1 MKHDTSI
8 PDVIR
13 VQDETDIAWDDA
25 ADVVVV
31 GFGGAGAAA
40 AVQARQSG
48 ASVLIV
54 DRFGGGGATHFSG
67 GVFYAGATRFQQES
81 GYEDTP
87 QAMFDYLSAEG
98 SVVAPDT
105 LRRFCESSSDDLEWV
120 DGFGVP
126 HGSHV
131 YEPKTAFPPDGYW
144 IYYSGNEKH
153 PAYAAKAKP
162 APRGH
167 RVKVNG
173 FGGHIHF
180 ARLKDAALGLGARF
194 LPHHPVTRLV
204 QDATGRVIGVE
215 VNALP
220 EEAAERHEKEYK
232 VISPWRPFNN
242 GRALKAID
250 RAVAIEQAN
259 PGRKYLRAGGGV
271 ILCAGGFV
279 FNVEMMGAARAI
291 LKKSFSHLLP
301 LGSMGD
307 DGSGIRLGQS
317 VGGVPKYMEN
327 VCVARTLAPPSCF
340 ANGIIVNKAGER
352 FVNEAAYAVNV
363 GGALLDQPDG
373 KAWLILEA
381 ADFWKGLKDSFFPG
395 KGNFLLWGAPALMN
409 IFLGG
414 TRRARSIE
422 ALCRKIGANSE
433 RTERTIAEHNER
445 ARAGEADPFGKVQE
459 LVLPIRKGPLFA
471 VNMSIDNRFAPAQSF
486 TMGGLDLEET
496 TGHVRRSDGGAIL
509 GLFAAG
515 RTGVGLCSGGYVS
528 GLSIADTVFGG
539 RRAGRAAASVDH
551 QNQK

>member
-1 MKHDTSI
+1 MKHDTKV
-8 PDVIR
+8 PDPVVI
-13 VQDETDIAWDDA
+13 DNADAIAWDDA

-40 AVQARQSG
+40 AVQARQLGSD
-48 ASVLIV
+48 VLVV

-67 GVFYAGATRFQQES
+67 GVFYAGATRFQRES
-81 GYEDTP
+81 GYEDSP
-87 QAMFDYLSAEG
+87 EAMFNYLSAEG
-98 SVVAPDT
+98 SVVEPET
-105 LRRFCESSSDDLEWV
+105 LQRFCETSSDDLEWV

-126 HGSHV
+126 HGGNV
-131 YEPKTAFPPDGYW
+131 YEPKTAFPPDGFW

-153 PAYAAKAKP
+153 PAFAAKAKP

-167 RVKVNG
+167 RVKING
-173 FGGHIHF
+173 FGGKIHF
-180 ARLKDAALGLGARF
+180 AKLKEAALGLGVRL

-204 QDATGRVIGVE
+204 QDANGTVLGVE

-220 EEAAERHEKEYK
+220 TDKAELHQKAYE

-250 RAVAIEQAN
+250 RAVAIEESN
-259 PGRKYLRAGGGV
+259 PGRKYIRAHRGV

-279 FNVEMMGAARAI
+279 FNVEMMGAARSI
-291 LKKSFSHLLP
+291 LKRNFSYLLP

-317 VGGVPKYMEN
+317 VGGVPKFMEN

-340 ANGIIVNKAGER
+340 ANGVIVNRAGER
-352 FVNEAAYAVNV
+352 FVNEAAYATIV
-363 GGALLDQPDG
+363 GGALLNQPDG
-373 KAWLILEA
+373 KAWLILEGK
-381 ADFWKGLKDSFFPG
+381 DFKKGVWDSFFPG
-395 KGNFLLWGAPALMN
+395 KGNFLLWGAPALLN

-414 TRRARSIE
+414 TKKAGTLA
-422 ALCRKIGANSE
+422 ALCKKIGADPA
-433 RTERTIAEHNER
+433 RTAQTIAEHNGR
-445 ARAGEADPFGKVQE
+445 ADRGEADPFGKIPD
-459 LVLPIRKGPLFA
+459 LVLPVREGPFYA

-486 TMGGLDLEET
+486 TMGGLDLEER
-496 TGHVRRSDGGAIL
+496 TGHVRRADGSIVR
-509 GLFAAG
+509 GLYAAG

-539 RRAGRAAASVDH
+539 RRAGRAAAGAND
-551 QNQK
+551 

>member
-1 MKHDTSI
+1 MKHDTTI
-8 PDVIR
+8 PDAIAVGSAADI
-13 VQDETDIAWDDA
+13 VWDETT
-25 ADVVVV
+25 DVLIV

-40 AVQARQSG
+40 AVQARQVG
-48 ASVLIV
+48 ADVLIV

-67 GVFYAGATRFQQES
+67 GVFYAGGTRFQRES
-81 GYEDTP
+81 GYDDTAD
-87 QAMFDYLSAEG
+87 AMFDYLAAEG
-98 SVVAPDT
+98 SVVEPET
-105 LRRFCESSSDDLEWV
+105 LRRFCETSAQDLEWV

-126 HGSHV
+126 HGGNA

-153 PAYAAKAKP
+153 PAYANRAKP

-173 FGGHIHF
+173 FGGSIHF
-180 ARLKDAALGLGARF
+180 ARLKEAALGLGARF

-204 QDATGRVIGVE
+204 QDASGAVLGVE

-220 EEAAERHEKEYK
+220 QDAAELHDKAYK

-250 RAVAIEQAN
+250 RAVAIEEAS
-259 PGRKYLRAGGGV
+259 PTRKFLRARRGV

-279 FNVEMMGAARAI
+279 FNVEMMGQARSL
-291 LKKSFSHLLP
+291 LKTNFDYLLP

-317 VGGVPKYMEN
+317 VGGVPRFMEN

-340 ANGIIVNKAGER
+340 ANGIIVNQAGHR
-352 FVNEAAYAVNV
+352 FVNEAAYAVVV
-363 GGALLDQPDG
+363 GGALMEQPDG

-381 ADFWKGLKDSFFPG
+381 RDFWKGLKDSFFPG
-395 KGNFLLWGAPALMN
+395 RGNFLLWGAPALLN

-414 TRRARSIE
+414 TRRAGSLA
-422 ALCRKIGANSE
+422 ALCRKIGVDPAQAAQ
-433 RTERTIAEHNER
+433 TIAEHN
-445 ARAGEADPFGKVQE
+445 ARADSAEADPLGKPQD
-459 LVLPIRKGPLFA
+459 LVRPVREGGFFA
-471 VNMSIDNRFAPAQSF
+471 VNMSISNRFAPAQSF

-496 TGHVRRSDGGAIL
+496 TGHVRRADGSVVP
-509 GLFAAG
+509 GLYAAG

-539 RRAGRAAASVDH
+539 RRAGRAASGANS
-551 QNQK
+551 